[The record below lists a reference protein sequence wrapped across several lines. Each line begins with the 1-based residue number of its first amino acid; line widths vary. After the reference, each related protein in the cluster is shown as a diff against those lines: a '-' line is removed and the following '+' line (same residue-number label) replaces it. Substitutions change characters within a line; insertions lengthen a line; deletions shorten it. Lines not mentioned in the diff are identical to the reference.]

1 LPCGKGQQMDQDFKQ
16 CLENKKITAF
26 PRGKELV
33 NKELSIAQRD
43 LLDAKAG
50 FENQRYKWP
59 TIQAY
64 YAMFHAARALI
75 YSRGYREK
83 SHYCLAV
90 AVRTLFVDEGL
101 MKAQAVRDFL
111 NAMNLRE
118 SADYEAEFSQS
129 GAKAVI
135 ASAERFIEKAATIL
149 NVEE

>member
-1 LPCGKGQQMDQDFKQ
+1 MDQDFNQ
-16 CLENKKITAF
+16 CLENKKIIAF

-43 LLDAKAG
+43 LSDAKTG
-50 FENQRYKWP
+50 FDNQRYKWP

-90 AVRTLFVDEGL
+90 AVKTLFVDEGL
-101 MKAQAVRDFL
+101 MKAQSVRDFL

>member
-1 LPCGKGQQMDQDFKQ
+1 MNQEFKQ
-16 CLENKKITAF
+16 CLENRKIISF
-26 PRGKELV
+26 PKGKELV
-33 NKELSIAQRD
+33 EKELSVARSD

-50 FENQRYKWP
+50 YENGRYKWS

-83 SHYCLAV
+83 SHYCLLV
-90 AVRTLFVDEGL
+90 ALRALFIEEGKL
-101 MKAQAVRDFL
+101 DAQTGRDFL

-118 SADYEAEFSQS
+118 AADYQSEFSEA

-135 ASAERFIEKAATIL
+135 VSAEKFVERATTLIDIKG
-149 NVEE
+149 